1 MQSETEP
8 WFCYMLQC
16 RDGSLYVGMT
26 NDVANRVEKHNR
38 GFGPEFT
45 KKRRP
50 VELIWRQE
58 FTDRSAAREREVELK
73 GWSRKKKL
81 DLVTG
86 LERGEGQTPREESLR
101 VNPSR
106 EPLAP
111 AQGKGE

>member
-1 MQSETEP
+1 MSEPEP
-8 WFCYMLQC
+8 WFCYMLRC

-38 GFGPEFT
+38 GLGPEFT

-50 VELIWRQE
+50 VELIWSQE
-58 FTDRSAAREREVELK
+58 FVDRVAAREREVELK
-73 GWSRKKKL
+73 GWNRKKKL
-81 DLVTG
+81 SLVAR
-86 LERGEGQTPREESLR
+86 LEKSEGETQSEELRGY
-101 VNPSR
+101 PSR